1 MQPIDKQQQQQ
12 QQQRKDS
19 TDATRARALTPRMI
33 ELSRRLNEIE
43 FRDGNSENTK
53 AARPLGLLG
62 KTASPGPI
70 HLSRSISPPRSDN
83 VYRKSPPLSP
93 QLPKHSGH
101 RPGSSLGQQQQQ
113 QQQQKQ
119 QGQQGQSLACR
130 ARLRDRLKVPVS
142 EPSRL
147 DGLELVEP
155 AKVDTLYVED
165 VETYEYRERRRMR
178 ESIGSNEGFSM
189 DLGLQ
194 RRSFS
199 GGSSPT
205 KAVSEWDVEIRQ
217 QRQRQRREY
226 ERQEAD
232 ERRKLVSLTR
242 RIHEDWEEVSSSM
255 RDLRVLIACNGGL
268 PVGSIQKI
276 RGRLWLAMLEVRD
289 IGIAGFVRALRMC
302 PSASADKINNDAF
315 RTLRG
320 DSEFRSRVSTE
331 SLVRVLNAV
340 LSAPDRSAADPPRY
354 VQGMNT
360 LLAPFLYVMGENAA
374 FYAYRQFLRKE
385 CPLYARPSLPGVHA
399 CVQLVDECL
408 AHVDGA
414 LYSHLKRHGAVAKI
428 YAFPAA
434 MTLCAS
440 IGPLRQVVFLWDFL
454 LAFGVHLNVV
464 CIVAQLLS
472 MRELL
477 VTTTAPMSFL
487 RSWPPLRADSVIRRT
502 REIYDVLPD
511 SLRRRIKC
519 HAHDPSLAEDL
530 AGAPQV
536 RDPLAT
542 PSPRQEARVEWSDS
556 VETKKRDLPLS
567 PPLVQR
573 NSSDGDSS
581 EFSQRP
587 RARTFSGMVKRL
599 RTVPVTAPNDL
610 MPTIMRA
617 GLMDSGLTSPRYGDM
632 GLGLRAAAL
641 APRTTS
647 GGSIASSSGGSSAAD
662 WRSRRAGEQGR

>member
-1 MQPIDKQQQQQ
+1 MQPSDKQQ

-19 TDATRARALTPRMI
+19 TSSTTRTRGLTPRMI

-43 FRDGNSENTK
+43 FQDNHREPSSPNT
-53 AARPLGLLG
+53 RTLGLLG
-62 KTASPGPI
+62 KPVSPAAAP
-70 HLSRSISPPRSDN
+70 HLSRSISPPRSERF
-83 VYRKSPPLSP
+83 YRKSPPLSP
-93 QLPKHSGH
+93 QITKHSH
-101 RPGSSLGQQQQQ
+101 RTASPLRQQTDNIVN
-113 QQQQKQ
+113 
-119 QGQQGQSLACR
+119 R
-130 ARLRDRLKVPVS
+130 ARLRDRMRVPVS

-189 DLGLQ
+189 DLGLP

-199 GGSSPT
+199 GNNSPT
-205 KAVSEWDVEIRQ
+205 KVVSEWEVEIRQ
-217 QRQRQRREY
+217 QRQRRLREY
-226 ERQEAD
+226 EKQESD

-242 RIHEDWEEVSSSM
+242 RIHEDWNEVSSSM

-268 PVGSIQKI
+268 PVGSIQKM

-289 IGIAGFVRALRMC
+289 IGIAGYVRALRMC
-302 PSASADKINNDAF
+302 PSSSADKINNDAF

-320 DSEFRSRVSTE
+320 DTEFRSRVTTE
-331 SLVRVLNAV
+331 SLVRVLNAI
-340 LSAPDRSAADPPRY
+340 LSAPDKSAADPPRY

-360 LLAPFLYVMGENAA
+360 LLAPFLYVMGENAG

-408 AHVDGA
+408 AFVDGA

-434 MTLCAS
+434 MTLCAN

-477 VTTTAPMSFL
+477 VTTNAPMAFL
-487 RSWPPLRADSVIRRT
+487 RSWPPLRAESVIRRT
-502 REIYDVLPD
+502 REIYETLPD
-511 SLRRRIKC
+511 SLRRRIKY

-536 RDPLAT
+536 RDPLST
-542 PSPRQEARVEWSDS
+542 PSPRQQEFKVEWEDS
-556 VETKKRDLPLS
+556 VDNRKRDLPLS
-567 PPLVQR
+567 PPMGQR
-573 NSSDGDSS
+573 NSSMGD
-581 EFSQRP
+581 EPEMSQRP

-617 GLMDSGLTSPRYGDM
+617 NRMDDNNRLASPRYGDM
-632 GLGLRAAAL
+632 GLGLRAAL
-641 APRTTS
+641 TPRATS
-647 GGSIASSSGGSSAAD
+647 GGSVASSSGGSAD
-662 WRSRRAGEQGR
+662 WIRGRRAGEHGR

>member
-1 MQPIDKQQQQQ
+1 SGDK
-12 QQQRKDS
+12 QQRKDS
-19 TDATRARALTPRMI
+19 TSSTRARALTPRMI
-33 ELSRRLNEIE
+33 ELSRRLKEIE
-43 FRDGNSENTK
+43 FHDSHSENQATS
-53 AARPLGLLG
+53 RPLGLVSR
-62 KTASPGPI
+62 TTSPAPI
-70 HLSRSISPPRSDN
+70 HLSRSISPPRSDKA
-83 VYRKSPPLSP
+83 YRKSPPLSP
-93 QLPKHSGH
+93 QQPIHGY
-101 RPGSSLGQQQQQ
+101 RPVSPVAQQQQQ
-113 QQQQKQ
+113 QRSSQ
-119 QGQQGQSLACR
+119 QGHGRKASDIQGLAGR

-199 GGSSPT
+199 GNNSPT
-205 KAVSEWDVEIRQ
+205 KAVSEWDTEIRQ
-217 QRQRQRREY
+217 QRQRRQREY

-268 PVGSIQKI
+268 PVGSMQKM

-289 IGIAGFVRALRMC
+289 IGIAGYVRALRMC

-340 LSAPDRSAADPPRY
+340 LSAPDKSAADPPRY

-360 LLAPFLYVMGENAA
+360 LLAPFLYVMGENAG

-408 AHVDGA
+408 AYVDGA

-454 LAFGVHLNVV
+454 LAFGVHLN
-464 CIVAQLLS
+464 
-472 MRELL
+472 
-477 VTTTAPMSFL
+477 
-487 RSWPPLRADSVIRRT
+487 
-502 REIYDVLPD
+502 
-511 SLRRRIKC
+511 
-519 HAHDPSLAEDL
+519 
-530 AGAPQV
+530 
-536 RDPLAT
+536 
-542 PSPRQEARVEWSDS
+542 
-556 VETKKRDLPLS
+556 
-567 PPLVQR
+567 
-573 NSSDGDSS
+573 
-581 EFSQRP
+581 
-587 RARTFSGMVKRL
+587 
-599 RTVPVTAPNDL
+599 
-610 MPTIMRA
+610 
-617 GLMDSGLTSPRYGDM
+617 
-632 GLGLRAAAL
+632 
-641 APRTTS
+641 
-647 GGSIASSSGGSSAAD
+647 
-662 WRSRRAGEQGR
+662 